1 MSLRN
6 PRLPEPSDTAGIV
19 GGKRQGDM
27 AALVPGKLYRYRY
40 KWTIMR
46 FVVSVH
52 DVSTNKASGQYATLD
67 RLGIYE
73 PTWYM
78 LHSEW
83 EEVES

>member
-1 MSLRN
+1 
-6 PRLPEPSDTAGIV
+6 
-19 GGKRQGDM
+19 
-27 AALVPGKLYRYRY
+27 
-40 KWTIMR
+40 MR

-67 RLGIYE
+67 RLGMYE